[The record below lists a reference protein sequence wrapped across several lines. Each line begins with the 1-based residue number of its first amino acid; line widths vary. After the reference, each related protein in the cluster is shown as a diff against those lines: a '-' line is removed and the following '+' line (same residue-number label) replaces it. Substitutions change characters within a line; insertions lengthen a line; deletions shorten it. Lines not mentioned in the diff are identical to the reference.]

1 MLNSF
6 PHRTCREVSFL
17 LASML
22 TSTDVLKISV
32 SRVRY
37 IKPKKNQFIVDSEG
51 EEDKEKEFEEPRWD
65 GEVTTL

>member
-1 MLNSF
+1 M
-6 PHRTCREVSFL
+6 

-51 EEDKEKEFEEPRWD
+51 EEEEEFEEPRWD